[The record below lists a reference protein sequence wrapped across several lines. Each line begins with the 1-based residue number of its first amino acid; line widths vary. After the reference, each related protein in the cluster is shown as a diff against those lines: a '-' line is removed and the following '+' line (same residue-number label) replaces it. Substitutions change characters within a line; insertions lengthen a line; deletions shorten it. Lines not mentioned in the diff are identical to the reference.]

1 LFDCSRLR
9 ELQRRAKVLSVST
22 EQPLGDHVK
31 NVEILVVE
39 DEGIVAADLAARLRR
54 LQYGVLAVVSS
65 GEEALEQVP
74 KTNPSLVL
82 MDIKLGGEV
91 DGIEA
96 ARRIQTQFA
105 IPVIY
110 VTAHSDEATLAR
122 AKATGPYGYL
132 IKPFDMDE
140 LRTTIEVALHKHK
153 IDSKLKESAQWFATT
168 LRAIGDGVITTDS
181 QGMVTFMNP
190 VAESLTGWKEAEA
203 LGKTLTEVFGV
214 VDEATRQP
222 INHQELNRSESPVHH
237 LHDLKLLGKDGTETS
252 IEETVAPLR
261 NSQGTLMGLVLGF
274 RDTGERKRAEEAL
287 RKAYDEMET
296 RVRERTEELARANAS
311 LRAEIR
317 QRQRLER
324 CLLGVSEQ
332 EQIRIGQDLHDGLGQ
347 RLTGI
352 AFLSKALE
360 QKLQQQ
366 LLPEAAETGKLTNLL
381 NEVICQTKELA
392 RGLHPVE
399 AEPIGL
405 MTALGRWADHITAVF
420 GLSCCFECCDPVL
433 VADNGMAT
441 QLYRIAQEAAHNAVK
456 HARAS
461 RMVIGLGS
469 RNGEILLTVQDN
481 GAGFSRELEAA
492 QGMGL
497 EIMRHRAEA
506 IGASLSIQSSPS
518 HGTCVT
524 CSIPVSSGN
533 YAPRISTQA

>member
-1 LFDCSRLR
+1 MKR
-9 ELQRRAKVLSVST
+9 
-22 EQPLGDHVK
+22 
-31 NVEILVVE
+31 VEILVVE

-54 LQYGVLAVVSS
+54 LEYGVPAVVSS
-65 GEEALEQVP
+65 GEEALKQVQ

-82 MDIKLGGEV
+82 MDIKLGGKL

-110 VTAHSDEATLAR
+110 VTAHSDDATLAR

-132 IKPFDMDE
+132 IKPFDVDE
-140 LRTTIEVALHKHK
+140 LRTTIEIALHKHK

-181 QGMVTFMNP
+181 LGVVTFMNP

-214 VDEATRQP
+214 VDEATGQP
-222 INHQELNRSESPVHH
+222 VDHQELNRSESPVHH
-237 LHDLKLLGKDGTETS
+237 LHDLRLLGKNGTQTS
-252 IEETVAPLR
+252 VEETVAPLR
-261 NSQGTLMGLVLGF
+261 NSQGGLMGLVLGF
-274 RDTGERKRAEEAL
+274 RDTGERKRSEEAL

-311 LRAEIR
+311 LRAEIG

-324 CLLGVSEQ
+324 CLLGISEQ

-352 AFLSKALE
+352 AFLNKALE
-360 QKLQQQ
+360 QKLQEQN
-366 LLPEAAETGKLTNLL
+366 LPEAAETGKLTNLL
-381 NEVICQTKELA
+381 NEVISQTKELA

-399 AEPIGL
+399 AEPSGL
-405 MTALGRWADHITAVF
+405 MTALSRWADHITGVF
-420 GLSCCFECCDPVL
+420 GLSCCFECREPVL
-433 VADNGMAT
+433 VTDNGLAT

-456 HARAS
+456 HAQAS
-461 RMVIGLGS
+461 RMVIELRS
-469 RNGEILLTVQDN
+469 ANGEIWLTIHDN
-481 GAGFSRELEAA
+481 GTGFSREFEVA

-497 EIMRHRAEA
+497 QIMRHRAEA
-506 IGASLSIQSSPS
+506 IGAKLSIQSSPS
-518 HGTCVT
+518 DGTSVT
-524 CSIPVSSGN
+524 CSIPISSGN
-533 YAPRISTQA
+533 PAPRISTQA

>member
-1 LFDCSRLR
+1 MK
-9 ELQRRAKVLSVST
+9 RA
-22 EQPLGDHVK
+22 
-31 NVEILVVE
+31 EILVVE
-39 DEGIVAADLAARLRR
+39 DEGIVATDLAARLRR
-54 LQYGVLAVVSS
+54 LQYGVPAVVSS
-65 GEEALEQVP
+65 GEEALEQVR

-132 IKPFDMDE
+132 IKPFDVDE

-181 QGMVTFMNP
+181 QGVVTFMNP

-214 VDEATRQP
+214 VDEATGQP

-237 LHDLKLLGKDGTETS
+237 LHDLKLVGKNGTQTS
-252 IEETVAPLR
+252 VEETVAPLR

-274 RDTGERKRAEEAL
+274 RDTGERKQSEEAL

-324 CLLGVSEQ
+324 CLLGISEQ

-366 LLPEAAETGKLTNLL
+366 LLPEAAETGKLTDLL
-381 NEVICQTKELA
+381 NEVISQTKELA
-392 RGLHPVE
+392 RGLHPVD
-399 AEPIGL
+399 AEPSGL
-405 MTALGRWADHITAVF
+405 MTALGRWADHITGVF
-420 GLSCCFECCDPVL
+420 GLSCCFECPDPVL
-433 VADNGMAT
+433 IADNGMAT

-461 RMVIGLGS
+461 RMAIGLRS
-469 RNGEILLTVQDN
+469 ANGEIFLTVQDN

-497 EIMRHRAEA
+497 QIMRHRAEA

-518 HGTCVT
+518 NGTSVT
-524 CSIPVSSGN
+524 CSIPISSGN
-533 YAPRISTQA
+533 PAPRVSTQA

>member
-1 LFDCSRLR
+1 MKR
-9 ELQRRAKVLSVST
+9 
-22 EQPLGDHVK
+22 
-31 NVEILVVE
+31 VEILVVE
-39 DEGIVAADLAARLRR
+39 DEGIVATDLAARLRR
-54 LQYGVLAVVSS
+54 LRYGVPAVVSS
-65 GEEALEQVP
+65 GEEALEQVQ

-132 IKPFDMDE
+132 IKPFDADE

-181 QGMVTFMNP
+181 QGVVTFMNP
-190 VAESLTGWKEAEA
+190 VAESLTEWNEAEA
-203 LGKTLTEVFGV
+203 LGKTLTQVFGV
-214 VDEATRQP
+214 VDEVTGQP
-222 INHQELNRSESPVHH
+222 IDHQELNRSENPVRH
-237 LHDLKLLGKDGTETS
+237 LHDLKLLGKNGTQTS
-252 IEETVAPLR
+252 VEETVAPLR
-261 NSQGTLMGLVLGF
+261 NSQGILMGMVVGF
-274 RDTGERKRAEEAL
+274 RDTGERKRSEEAL
-287 RKAYDEMET
+287 RKAYDEMEM
-296 RVRERTEELARANAS
+296 RVRDRTEELARANTS

-324 CLLGVSEQ
+324 CLLGISEQ

-366 LLPEAAETGKLTNLL
+366 QLLPEAAETSRLTDLL
-381 NEVICQTKELA
+381 NEVISQTKELA
-392 RGLHPVE
+392 RGLHPVD
-399 AEPIGL
+399 AAPSGL
-405 MTALGRWADHITAVF
+405 MTALGRWAEHITGVF
-420 GLSCCFECCDPVL
+420 GLSCCFECHDPVL
-433 VADNGMAT
+433 IADNGMAT

-461 RMVIGLGS
+461 RMVIALS
-469 RNGEILLTVQDN
+469 SANGEILLTVQDN
-481 GAGFSRELEAA
+481 GAGFSRKLEVA

-497 EIMRHRAEA
+497 QIMRHRAEA
-506 IGASLSIQSSPS
+506 IGASLSIHSSPS
-518 HGTCVT
+518 DGTSVS
-524 CSIPVSSGN
+524 CSIPISSGN
-533 YAPRISTQA
+533 PAPRISTQA

>member
-1 LFDCSRLR
+1 M
-9 ELQRRAKVLSVST
+9 
-22 EQPLGDHVK
+22 K

-39 DEGIVAADLAARLRR
+39 DEAIVAADLVARLRR
-54 LQYGVLAVVSS
+54 LRYGVPAVVSS

-82 MDIKLGGEV
+82 MDIKLAGEL

-140 LRTTIEVALHKHK
+140 LRTTIEVALHKHE

-181 QGMVTFMNP
+181 QGLVTFMNP

-203 LGKTLTEVFGV
+203 LGKNLTEVFRAIN
-214 VDEATRQP
+214 EATGQP
-222 INHQELNRSESPVHH
+222 IDHQAANRLHSELPTNHL
-237 LHDLKLLGKDGTETS
+237 LDLTLLGRNGTQTA

-261 NSQGTLMGLVLGF
+261 NDHGALMGLVLGF

-287 RKAYDEMET
+287 RKAYDEMEM
-296 RVRERTEELARANAS
+296 RVRQRTEELAQANSS
-311 LRAEIR
+311 LRAEIK

-324 CLLGVSEQ
+324 CLLGISEQ
-332 EQIRIGQDLHDGLGQ
+332 EQLRIGQDLHDGLGQ

-360 QKLQQQ
+360 QKLQEQS
-366 LLPEAAETGKLTNLL
+366 LPEAADTGRLTDLL
-381 NEVICQTKELA
+381 NEVISQTKELA

-399 AEPIGL
+399 TDPSGL
-405 MTALGRWADHITAVF
+405 MTALRRWADHITSVF
-420 GLSCCFECCDPVL
+420 GLSCCFECPDPVMI
-433 VADNGMAT
+433 ADNGMAT

-461 RMVIGLGS
+461 RMIIGLGS
-469 RNGEILLTVQDN
+469 ADGQIVLTVQDN

-497 EIMRHRAEA
+497 QIMRHRAEA
-506 IGASLSIQSSPS
+506 IGAALNIQSSPS
-518 HGTCVT
+518 DGTRVT
-524 CSIPVSSGN
+524 CSIPASSGN
-533 YAPRISTQA
+533 PASKMSAQA